1 MPALGEVSEPVN
13 RDSDVLLGNFCNVM
27 VDVMPGSIT
36 YKLGFQALL
45 EMISNCCC
53 LVTQSCP
60 TLCNFKDCSM
70 PGSLSFSISWSSLKS
85 MSIESVMPSNHL
97 TLCCPL
103 LLLPLIFSS
112 IRVFSSESV
121 LCIMWPQYWSLS
133 FSISPSNEYSVLT
146 SLISLQ
152 SGGLSRVFSSTTV
165 QKHQLFGTQPSLG
178 SNS

>member
-112 IRVFSSESV
+112 IRVLSNV
-121 LCIMWPQYWSLS
+121 LALHIRQTKYWNFS
-133 FSISPSNEYSVLT
+133 FSLSPSNEYSG
-146 SLISLQ
+146 LISFRIDWFDLLAVLDKGMANHSSILA
-152 SGGLSRVFSSTTV
+152 SGT
-165 QKHQLFGTQPSLG
+165 P
-178 SNS
+178 

>member
-103 LLLPLIFSS
+103 LLLPSVFPST
-112 IRVFSSESV
+112 RVFSK
-121 LCIMWPQYWSLS
+121 LWPHL
-133 FSISPSNEYSVLT
+133 FRSPQGTGQLW
-146 SLISLQ
+146 LQ
-152 SGGLSRVFSSTTV
+152 LLQVTVALVSSDVTCPLV
-165 QKHQLFGTQPSLG
+165 PPAVRRP
-178 SNS
+178 